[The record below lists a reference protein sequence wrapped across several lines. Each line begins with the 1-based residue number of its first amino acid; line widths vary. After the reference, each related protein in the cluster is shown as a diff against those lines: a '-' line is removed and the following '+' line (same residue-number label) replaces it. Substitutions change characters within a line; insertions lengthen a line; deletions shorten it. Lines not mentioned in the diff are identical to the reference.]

1 VCRMIAAV
9 GRFTPEP
16 LIAALRAMAL
26 NANRA
31 YDHEL
36 RSEGDD
42 LIHDCGWGVAYVR
55 DGGLVRHRSAA
66 PCFEDP
72 VLESLIDVRSD
83 LMLLHARRTKDR
95 STIAEAN
102 AHPFLA
108 CAHGREWAFCHNG
121 EVRDTS
127 QLSHGPTLAPEGT
140 IDSELLFLHILTRIG
155 PVDETRSLEKILG
168 EIDDFTSLNCLVLRP
183 RSLIAFARRDPSS
196 SRPRYYTLW
205 HGRGSDLDVVSSEI
219 VEGLDVTWQAV
230 PDGRA
235 IGLAP

>member
-1 VCRMIAAV
+1 MIAAV
-9 GRFTPEP
+9 GRFSAKP
-16 LIAALRAMAL
+16 LIAALQAMAL
-26 NANRA
+26 NANPA

-55 DGGLVRHRSAA
+55 GGGLVRHRSAA

-72 VLESLIDVRSD
+72 ALESLIDIRSD
-83 LMLLHARRTKDR
+83 LMVLHARRTKDR

-108 CAHGREWAFCHNG
+108 RAHGREWAFCHNG

-127 QLSHGPTLAPEGT
+127 QLSHDAAHAPEGT

-155 PVDETRSLEKILG
+155 PVDEVRSLEEILG
-168 EIDDFTSLNCLVLRP
+168 EIEDFTSLNCLLLRP
-183 RSLIAFARRDPSS
+183 RSLVAFARRDPSS
-196 SRPRYYTLW
+196 PRPRYYTLW

-219 VEGLDVTWQAV
+219 VEGLDADWKAI

-235 IGLAP
+235 TSLAP